1 LIKAPYQFYDIKAF
15 ASMMIYI
22 YIIQQINSYKI
33 KVIFL
38 NTDITKINKV
48 TLSFVN
54 KSIGRQLIKYLAA
67 YF

>member
-1 LIKAPYQFYDIKAF
+1 
-15 ASMMIYI
+15 MMIFI

-48 TLSFVN
+48 TLSFV
-54 KSIGRQLIKYLAA
+54 KSQYDFRV
-67 YF
+67 